1 MDTAGYTHT
10 TNNNNNKEEEFKRSG
25 ETQEKLEG
33 ERKEMNIIEMQ
44 YSGRIVSK
52 MLYFGS

>member
-33 ERKEMNIIEMQ
+33 ER
-44 YSGRIVSK
+44 
-52 MLYFGS
+52 